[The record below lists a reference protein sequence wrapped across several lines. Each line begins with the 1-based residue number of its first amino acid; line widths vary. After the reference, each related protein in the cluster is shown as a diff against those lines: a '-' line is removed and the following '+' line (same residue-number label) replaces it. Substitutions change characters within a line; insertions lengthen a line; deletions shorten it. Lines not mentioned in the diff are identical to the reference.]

1 MIRVGGRIG
10 SPDPGKQAD
19 RVVLDRDFPAHPE
32 DEIRQ
37 PRALATHFDGN
48 RVFERR
54 E

>member
-1 MIRVGGRIG
+1 MKGRIG
-10 SPDPGKQAD
+10 SLDPRKQAHL
-19 RVVLDRDFPAHPE
+19 VVFDCDILAYPE

-37 PRALATHFDGN
+37 ARAQATHFDGN